1 MIERD
6 WGVEYQRRQETFDAL
21 RVVLSDQLH
30 ACIARASIELSQI
43 ESRTKSVKSFR
54 EKIASKGKY
63 SNPLEEITDL
73 AGLRVIV
80 NYPSDVRA
88 VGALIDREF
97 EVDWENSN
105 RQGEDDPPD
114 RFGYRSDHYIV
125 RLPATEEWER
135 FSGLRAEIQVRTVMQ
150 HAWAAVD
157 HRIRYKAGDL
167 PRDLTRRLFRLSAL
181 LELADEQFAGLQ
193 LASHE
198 RSVQYAQALDH
209 GDLAVDVDILSLRV
223 MLDREDVG
231 KRWARRAVALGY
243 DWVDPMESA
252 GDDLVRLL
260 HIVRHLGAQRVAD
273 VVSLLPEDP
282 AVGDDLLRD
291 VLAGLHS
298 RPGQATFWA
307 FPGDVV
313 ALIIL
318 GLAGTEEL
326 ILQSDFRPEIQAVLL
341 RRLARG

>member
-6 WGVEYQRRQETFDAL
+6 WGVEYQRRLETFDAL
-21 RVVLSDQLH
+21 RVAASDHLH
-30 ACIARASIELSQI
+30 ACIARESIELSQI
-43 ESRTKSVKSFR
+43 ESRTKSVKSFS
-54 EKIASKGKY
+54 EKIATKGKY

-97 EVDWENSN
+97 EVDWANSN

-125 RLPATEEWER
+125 RLPSTQEWER

-167 PRDLTRRLFRLSAL
+167 PRDLSRRLFRLSAL

-193 LASHE
+193 LDSYE
-198 RSVQYAQALDH
+198 RSVEYARALDH
-209 GDLAVDVDILSLRV
+209 GDLAVDVDVLSLRV
-223 MLDREDVG
+223 MIDREDVG
-231 KRWARRAVALGY
+231 MRWVRRAVALGY
-243 DWVDPMESA
+243 DWADPAESA

-260 HIVRHLGAQRVAD
+260 HIVRRLGASRVGD

-291 VLAGLHS
+291 VLAGLRS

-307 FPGDVV
+307 FPGDVLG
-313 ALIIL
+313 LIIL
-318 GLAGTEEL
+318 GLAGTKEL
-326 ILQSDFRPEIQAVLL
+326 ILESDFRPEIQEVLL
-341 RRLARG
+341 RRLADG